1 MERVEEMYRGRH
13 YMYVVHPSSEA
24 EYCVMRCSKFQREGG
39 VAWHK
44 GVKECAVNIQADMPY
59 RKQV

>member
-1 MERVEEMYRGRH
+1 
-13 YMYVVHPSSEA
+13 MYVVHPSSEA